1 MTKIKFYKGNIEYR
15 EPHPRSDMI
24 PPSKRIIVFS
34 LRYLTEREHKIIDNI
49 WKNHRSRKRYMTY
62 KKQLK
67 QERKTVSCNDIK
79 ELIKKFHP
87 YE

>member
-49 WKNHRSRKRYMTY
+49 WKKHRSHSRYTTY